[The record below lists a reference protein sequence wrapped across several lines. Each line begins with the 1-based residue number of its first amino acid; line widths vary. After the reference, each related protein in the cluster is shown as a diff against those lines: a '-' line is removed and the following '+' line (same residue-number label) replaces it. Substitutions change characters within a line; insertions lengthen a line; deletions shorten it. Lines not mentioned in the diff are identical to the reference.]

1 MSKDS
6 KNDLDL
12 LTATPALP
20 PTQAGPPSVRRR
32 LGELLV
38 EAGFLTSRDLEAGLA
53 SQSLSGGPV
62 SHGGRH
68 KIGQILLDA
77 GMINDAQLTQALG
90 QQLSVPFVSLKHV
103 DFSAALLA
111 RVPAELAQAHTML
124 PVFLRTT
131 KTAGTK
137 IGVETLYVA
146 MEDPTNQE
154 ALLEVSMRAGLPVKP
169 MIASPGDLH
178 RAIRAF
184 YFGEHGDPETHAEAH
199 PPQDK
204 SAEATFRRQAAQ
216 TLTGHRAVNLPPKP
230 PPPKISHAPNPPA
243 ISAPPPAPAAPPPAQ
258 VAHAAPP
265 PPASPSPRTP
275 IIDDDEA
282 PEIEVG
288 EIEISLRG
296 SERASAG
303 DNGNI
308 TLLDGTSVSLP
319 RRNRA
324 SERPPAPEMA
334 VSHSATREL
343 LLRLRVEGGD
353 TGKVTAAI
361 LGLLISRGLI
371 SEADLHAEL
380 KKSI

>member
-1 MSKDS
+1 VAKDS

-38 EAGFLTSRDLEAGLA
+38 EAGFLTPRDLEAGLA
-53 SQSLSGGPV
+53 SQALSGGPI
-62 SHGGRH
+62 SHGGRQ
-68 KIGQILLDA
+68 KIGQVLLEA

-137 IGVETLYVA
+137 VGVETLYVA

-184 YFGEHGDPETHAEAH
+184 YFGEHGDPDAHAEAH
-199 PPQDK
+199 PPQDR

-216 TLTGHRAVNLPPKP
+216 TLTGHKGVNLPPKP
-230 PPPKISHAPNPPA
+230 PPPKVSHAPSAPA
-243 ISAPPPAPAAPPPAQ
+243 MSAPPPAPAG
-258 VAHAAPP
+258 HAAPP
-265 PPASPSPRTP
+265 PSPSPP

-288 EIEISLRG
+288 EIEISLR
-296 SERASAG
+296 SAPDRASPA
-303 DNGNI
+303 DSGNI

-319 RRNRA
+319 RRTRA
-324 SERPPAPEMA
+324 SERPAAPEMPT
-334 VSHSATREL
+334 SHPATREL

-353 TGKVTAAI
+353 AGKVTAAI
-361 LGLLISRGLI
+361 LALLISRGLI
-371 SEADLHAEL
+371 GEADLHAEL
-380 KKSI
+380 KKSL